1 MKRVLGPMAIIVM
14 AMLQMAN
21 TSPGNGVLSVEKA
34 KMIPVFAE
42 AWLSDEM
49 SVGVYSPPE
58 ESDPGC
64 WATKEHFDERLEMLQ
79 KGYYPLYLREKLKG
93 EPPELLYHNHVMVV
107 CGHAPSRPLFI
118 FRGARMVFVLRRC
131 LPGDEAKDYL
141 LFHTSSSE
149 DTNEPYMAVEG
160 YAGVGCLEWPTKEE
174 RREKLWTEMPD
185 WFVHISADEIEDFRH
200 CGEWCA
206 GDESKAPLTPWGQEL
221 QKWARKKRSAQ

>member
-1 MKRVLGPMAIIVM
+1 MKRVFAPMAVIVM

-64 WATKEHFDERLEMLQ
+64 WATKEHLDERLEMLQ

-93 EPPELLYHNHVMVV
+93 NPPELIYHNHVLGV
-107 CGHAPSRPLFI
+107 CGAASIRPLFI
-118 FRGARMVFVLRRC
+118 NQGARMVFVLRRFM
-131 LPGDEAKDYL
+131 PGDEAKDAL
-141 LFHTSSSE
+141 LFPTSASE
-149 DTNEPYMAVEG
+149 ESNEPYMAEEG
-160 YAGVGCLEWPTKEE
+160 YAGVGCLEWP
-174 RREKLWTEMPD
+174 EKDQFGHPCYAMPD

>member
-1 MKRVLGPMAIIVM
+1 MKRVLGPMAIIVL
-14 AMLQMAN
+14 AMLLRAVASDGSEMV
-21 TSPGNGVLSVEKA
+21 SSEKA
-34 KMIPVFAE
+34 KMVPVFAE

-64 WATKEHFDERLEMLQ
+64 WATKEHLDERLEMLQ

-93 EPPELLYHNHVMVV
+93 NPPELIYHNHVLGV
-107 CGHAPSRPLFI
+107 CGAASIRPLFI
-118 FRGARMVFVLRRC
+118 NQGARMVFVLRRFM
-131 LPGDEAKDYL
+131 PGDEAKDAL
-141 LFHTSSSE
+141 LFPTSASE
-149 DTNEPYMAVEG
+149 ESNEPYMAEEG
-160 YAGVGCLEWPTKEE
+160 YAGVGCLEWP
-174 RREKLWTEMPD
+174 EKDQFGHPCYAMPD
-185 WFVHISADEIEDFRH
+185 WFVRISADEIEDFRH

>member
-1 MKRVLGPMAIIVM
+1 MAVIVM

-64 WATKEHFDERLEMLQ
+64 WATKEHLDERLEMLQ

-93 EPPELLYHNHVMVV
+93 NPPELIYHNHVLGV
-107 CGHAPSRPLFI
+107 CGAASIRPLFI
-118 FRGARMVFVLRRC
+118 NQGARMVFVLRRFM
-131 LPGDEAKDYL
+131 PGDEAKDAL
-141 LFHTSSSE
+141 LFPTSASE
-149 DTNEPYMAVEG
+149 ESNEPYMAEEG
-160 YAGVGCLEWPTKEE
+160 YAGVGCLEWP
-174 RREKLWTEMPD
+174 EKDQFGHPCYAMPD